1 MSSFSRRSLFKSA
14 AALAGAAAFSRL
26 TPAFAGTASNNAAQ
40 NTLLCIFLDGGY
52 NSLFCSAD
60 SFVSG
65 GTFGCTSGNVMD
77 LGNGL
82 VVDSTFGSMPAFAQ
96 SHMASVGINHGFTAH
111 EAAQGSLWGDG
122 VHSYP
127 TVLAKTIGGTSAI
140 KAAVVGGAMP
150 FGPTPAEGD
159 VSLQGITDMR
169 ATIVALGGEI
179 DNTVPKR
186 VIATKALTEST
197 SMSKKRLLR
206 SPRSLASV
214 QNGYT
219 TGVETLSQGALTL
232 DYMGLCTAYGVAP
245 GVTSVNDFTTQMMAA
260 DLMVTAGA
268 NVICA
273 IDAQGG
279 WDSHGD
285 TDGSMVRGIM
295 ANRIL
300 PGLNTFLS
308 RNVTA
313 GGANV
318 TVAIFG
324 DFARSLPGSDHQPNL
339 TATVIGRNVVTGT
352 TGHCDGNVS
361 LAAGSPAIPQFWS
374 YLGAVSRCPGTPFG
388 ANPHT
393 AITNPT
399 PA

>member
-14 AALAGAAAFSRL
+14 AALAGAAAFSRIS
-26 TPAFAGTASNNAAQ
+26 PAFADAGDKSA
-40 NTLLCIFLDGGY
+40 LLCIFLDGGY

-60 SFVSG
+60 SFVG
-65 GTFGCTSGNVMD
+65 AGTFGCSSGNVMG
-77 LGNGL
+77 LANGL
-82 VVDSTFGSMPAFAQ
+82 VVDAPTFGTMPQFALQ
-96 SHMASVGINHGFTAH
+96 HMASVGINHGFTAH
-111 EAAQGSLWGDG
+111 EAAQGSLWSDG

-127 TVLAKTIGGTSAI
+127 TVLAKNLAGDAPI

-169 ATIVALGGEI
+169 ATIVALGGEV
-179 DNTVPKR
+179 DATVPNR
-186 VIATKALTEST
+186 AIATQALIGST

-206 SPRSLASV
+206 SPHSLASV
-214 QNGYT
+214 QNGLT
-219 TGVETLSQGALTL
+219 TGVETLQHGALAL
-232 DYMGLCTAYGVAP
+232 DYMGLCSAYGVQP
-245 GVTSVNDFTTQMMAA
+245 GVTSVNSFTTQMMAA
-260 DLMVTAGA
+260 ELMVLAGS
-268 NVICA
+268 NVVCA

-285 TDGSMVRGIM
+285 TDGSMVRSIM
-295 ANRIL
+295 GSRIL

-308 RNVTA
+308 RMLTA
-313 GGANV
+313 QGRNV

-339 TATVIGRNVVTGT
+339 TATVIGKNVMAGT
-352 TGHCDGNVS
+352 TGHVADNVS
-361 LAAGSPAIPQFWS
+361 LPAGSPGIPEFWA
-374 YLGAVSRCPGTPFG
+374 YLSAVSRCPGAPFG

-393 AITNPT
+393 TITG
-399 PA
+399 